1 MALELKDISYSNILN
16 NISFKINEGDNLSI
30 IGNIASGKTTLCNI
44 LNNRLKYN
52 GSYLINDEVVNKT
65 IVNNNVILIN
75 NCYLYDND
83 KVVDIFFD
91 EINDEDKI
99 KKIVKTFN
107 IDRLLNIRLEE
118 LNKADRYYILIIL
131 ALLSNKK
138 YIVIDDILCNLRK
151 KYIENIY
158 KYAKKNK
165 ISIINVASTLD
176 NVLFSDYVI
185 FLYKSKIAM
194 EGNVIDTLK
203 EEKLI
208 KRLGYRLPFMYDLS
222 LQLNYYE
229 VLDDIII
236 DREKMVDK
244 IWK

>member
-118 LNKADRYYILIIL
+118 LNKADRYYVLIIL

-194 EGNVIDTLK
+194 EGNVMDTLK

-208 KRLGYRLPFMYDLS
+208 KRLGFRLPFMYDLS

-236 DREKMVDK
+236 DREKMVDA

>member
-52 GSYLINDEVVNKT
+52 GSYLINDEAVNKT
-65 IVNNNVILIN
+65 IVNNNVMVIN
-75 NCYLYDND
+75 NSYLYDND

-118 LNKADRYYILIIL
+118 LNKADRYYVLIIL

-176 NVLFSDYVI
+176 NVLYSDYVI

-208 KRLGYRLPFMYDLS
+208 KRLGFRLPFMYDLS

-236 DREKMVDK
+236 DREKMVHA

>member
-118 LNKADRYYILIIL
+118 LNKADRYYVLIIL

-165 ISIINVASTLD
+165 ISIINVASNLD
-176 NVLFSDYVI
+176 NVLYSDYVI

-208 KRLGYRLPFMYDLS
+208 KRLGFRLPFMYDLS

-236 DREKMVDK
+236 DREKMVDA

>member
-1 MALELKDISYSNILN
+1 MALELKDISYSNILS
-16 NISFKINEGDNLSI
+16 NISFKINEGDNISI

-118 LNKADRYYILIIL
+118 LNKADRYYVLIIL

-165 ISIINVASTLD
+165 ISIINVASNLD
-176 NVLFSDYVI
+176 NVLYSDYVI

-208 KRLGYRLPFMYDLS
+208 KRLGFRLPFMYDLS

-236 DREKMVDK
+236 DREKMVHA

>member
-1 MALELKDISYSNILN
+1 MALELKDISYSNILS

-118 LNKADRYYILIIL
+118 LNNADRYYVLIIL
-131 ALLSNKK
+131 ALLSDKK

-165 ISIINVASTLD
+165 ISIINVASNLD
-176 NVLFSDYVI
+176 NVLYSDYVI

-208 KRLGYRLPFMYDLS
+208 KRLGFRLPFMYDLS

-236 DREKMVDK
+236 DREKMVHA

>member
-83 KVVDIFFD
+83 KVVDILFD

-118 LNKADRYYILIIL
+118 LNKADRYYVLIIL

-165 ISIINVASTLD
+165 ISIINVASNLD
-176 NVLFSDYVI
+176 NVLYSDYVI

-208 KRLGYRLPFMYDLS
+208 KRLGFRLPFMYDLS

-236 DREKMVDK
+236 DREKMVDA

>member
-75 NCYLYDND
+75 NSYLYDND

-118 LNKADRYYILIIL
+118 LNKADRYYVLIIL

-208 KRLGYRLPFMYDLS
+208 KRLGFRLPFMYDLS

>member
-75 NCYLYDND
+75 NSYLYDND

-99 KKIVKTFN
+99 KKIVKNFN

-208 KRLGYRLPFMYDLS
+208 KRLGFRLPFMYDLS

>member
-1 MALELKDISYSNILN
+1 MALELKDISYSNILS

-118 LNKADRYYILIIL
+118 LNKADRYYVLLIL

-165 ISIINVASTLD
+165 ISIINVASNLD
-176 NVLFSDYVI
+176 NVLYSDYVI

-208 KRLGYRLPFMYDLS
+208 KRLGFRLPFMYDLS

-236 DREKMVDK
+236 DREKMVDA

>member
-208 KRLGYRLPFMYDLS
+208 KRLGFRLPFMYDLS

>member
-44 LNNRLKYN
+44 FNNRLKYN

-194 EGNVIDTLK
+194 EGNVMDTLK

-208 KRLGYRLPFMYDLS
+208 KRLGFRLPFMYDLS

>member
-185 FLYKSKIAM
+185 FLYKFKIAM

-208 KRLGYRLPFMYDLS
+208 KRLGFRLPFMYDLS

>member
-1 MALELKDISYSNILN
+1 MALELKDISYSNILS

-118 LNKADRYYILIIL
+118 LNKADRYYVLIIL

-165 ISIINVASTLD
+165 ISIINVASNLD
-176 NVLFSDYVI
+176 NVLYSDYVI

-208 KRLGYRLPFMYDLS
+208 KRLGFRLPFMYDLS

-236 DREKMVDK
+236 DREKMVHA

>member
-30 IGNIASGKTTLCNI
+30 IGNIASGKTSLCNI

-176 NVLFSDYVI
+176 NVLYSDYVI

>member
-118 LNKADRYYILIIL
+118 LNKADRYYVLIIL

-165 ISIINVASTLD
+165 ISIINVASNLD
-176 NVLFSDYVI
+176 NVLYSDYVI

-208 KRLGYRLPFMYDLS
+208 KRLGFRLPFMYDLS

-236 DREKMVDK
+236 DREKMVHA

>member
-1 MALELKDISYSNILN
+1 MALELKDISYSNILS

-91 EINDEDKI
+91 EINDEDRI
-99 KKIVKTFN
+99 KKIVKIFN

-118 LNKADRYYILIIL
+118 LNKADRYYVLIIL

-151 KYIENIY
+151 KYIDNIY

-165 ISIINVASTLD
+165 ISIINVASNLD
-176 NVLFSDYVI
+176 NVLYSDYVI
-185 FLYKSKIAM
+185 FLYNSKIAM

-208 KRLGYRLPFMYDLS
+208 KRLGFRLPFMYDLS

>member
-1 MALELKDISYSNILN
+1 MALELRNISYTNILN
-16 NISFKINEGDNLSI
+16 NISFKIDEGDNISI

-44 LNNRLKYN
+44 LNNRLKYD
-52 GSYLINDEVVNKT
+52 GEYFINDELVNKVK
-65 IVNNNVILIN
+65 VNNNVILVN
-75 NCYLYDND
+75 NSYLYDND

-91 EINDEDKI
+91 EINDEEKI

-138 YIVIDDILCNLRK
+138 FIVIDDILCNLRK

-194 EGNVIDTLK
+194 EGRVIDTLK

-208 KRLGYRLPFMYDLS
+208 KRLGFRLPFMYDLS

-229 VLDDIII
+229 VLDDIIVN
-236 DREKMVDK
+236 REKMVEA

>member
-99 KKIVKTFN
+99 KKIVKNFN

-208 KRLGYRLPFMYDLS
+208 KRLGFRLPFMYDLS

>member
-1 MALELKDISYSNILN
+1 MALELKNISYTNILN
-16 NISFKINEGDNLSI
+16 NISFKIEEGDNISI

-44 LNNRLKYN
+44 LNNRIKCD
-52 GSYLINDEVVNKT
+52 GQYLIDEKVVNKS
-65 IVNNNVILIN
+65 IVNNNIYLISN
-75 NCYLYDND
+75 SYLYDND
-83 KVVDIFFD
+83 SVVDIFFD
-91 EINDEDKI
+91 ELDDEDKI
-99 KKIVKTFN
+99 KKIVKNFTIEKF
-107 IDRLLNIRLEE
+107 LNTKLEDLKKE
-118 LNKADRYYILIIL
+118 DRYYILIIL
-131 ALLSNKK
+131 ALVSDKK
-138 YIVIDDILCNLRK
+138 YIVIDDILCYLRK
-151 KYIENIY
+151 KYIEKIY

-194 EGNVIDTLK
+194 EGNVMDTLK

-208 KRLGYRLPFMYDLS
+208 KRLGFRLPFMYDLS

>member
-176 NVLFSDYVI
+176 NVLYSDYVI

-208 KRLGYRLPFMYDLS
+208 KRLGFRLPFMYDLS

-236 DREKMVDK
+236 DREKMVDA

>member
-1 MALELKDISYSNILN
+1 MALELRDISYSNILN

-75 NCYLYDND
+75 NSYLYDND

-118 LNKADRYYILIIL
+118 LNKADRYYVLIIL

-176 NVLFSDYVI
+176 NVLYSDYVI

-208 KRLGYRLPFMYDLS
+208 KRLGFRLPFMYDLS

>member
-1 MALELKDISYSNILN
+1 MALELKDISYSNILS

-65 IVNNNVILIN
+65 IVNNNVIVIN

-118 LNKADRYYILIIL
+118 LNKADRYYVLIIL

-165 ISIINVASTLD
+165 ISIINVASNLD
-176 NVLFSDYVI
+176 NVLYSDYVI

-208 KRLGYRLPFMYDLS
+208 KRLGFRLPFMYDLS

-236 DREKMVDK
+236 DREKMVHA

>member
-1 MALELKDISYSNILN
+1 MALELKDISYSNILS

-118 LNKADRYYILIIL
+118 LNKADRYYVLIIL

-165 ISIINVASTLD
+165 ISIINVASNLD
-176 NVLFSDYVI
+176 NVLYSDYVI

-208 KRLGYRLPFMYDLS
+208 KRLGFRLPFMYDLS

-236 DREKMVDK
+236 DREKMVDA

>member
-1 MALELKDISYSNILN
+1 MALELKDISYSNILS

-118 LNKADRYYILIIL
+118 LNKADRYYVLIIL

-165 ISIINVASTLD
+165 ISIINVASNLD
-176 NVLFSDYVI
+176 NVLYSDYVI

-208 KRLGYRLPFMYDLS
+208 KRLGFRLPFMYDLS

>member
-176 NVLFSDYVI
+176 NVLYSDYVI
-185 FLYKSKIAM
+185 FLYKSIS
-194 EGNVIDTLK
+194 TL
-203 EEKLI
+203 
-208 KRLGYRLPFMYDLS
+208 
-222 LQLNYYE
+222 
-229 VLDDIII
+229 
-236 DREKMVDK
+236 
-244 IWK
+244 